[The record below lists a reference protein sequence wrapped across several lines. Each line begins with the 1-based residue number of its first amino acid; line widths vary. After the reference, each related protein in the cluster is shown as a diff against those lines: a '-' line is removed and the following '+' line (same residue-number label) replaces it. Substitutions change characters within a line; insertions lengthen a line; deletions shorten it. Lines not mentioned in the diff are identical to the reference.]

1 MTTLEQD
8 IERIKSTLYRIERQM
23 NPELYTIR
31 TVGEANRLFKRLLN
45 SIKDGQSL
53 ELIIRKI

>member
-1 MTTLEQD
+1 MT
-8 IERIKSTLYRIERQM
+8 
-23 NPELYTIR
+23 PEFHTIR

-53 ELIIRKI
+53 ELIIRKV